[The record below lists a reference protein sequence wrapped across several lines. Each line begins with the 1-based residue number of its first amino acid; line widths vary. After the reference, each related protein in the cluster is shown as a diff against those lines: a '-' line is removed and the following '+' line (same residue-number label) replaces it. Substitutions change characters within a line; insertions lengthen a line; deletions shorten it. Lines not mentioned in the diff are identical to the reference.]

1 MRPVDSKVI
10 REAAARML
18 PYSKGD
24 FKPAGPPAPFQAITD
39 QADKLLVVAEEAV
52 ASVCAAVLP
61 APPSCA
67 AQQRLLA
74 WVVEDLREAT
84 LVLEKPWLESGW
96 RGRR

>member
-1 MRPVDSKVI
+1 MQRARQPHASHLCVRFLCTFMADLRPVDSKVI

-39 QADKLLVVAEEAV
+39 DLLVVAEEAV
-52 ASVCAAVLP
+52 ASLCAAVLSK
-61 APPSCA
+61 PPSLA

-74 WVVEDLREAT
+74 
-84 LVLEKPWLESGW
+84 
-96 RGRR
+96 